1 MFLKFVK
8 EVVKTVGTPVAYLCG
23 VNQLFT
29 F

>member
-8 EVVKTVGTPVAYLCG
+8 GVVKIVGTPAVYLCG